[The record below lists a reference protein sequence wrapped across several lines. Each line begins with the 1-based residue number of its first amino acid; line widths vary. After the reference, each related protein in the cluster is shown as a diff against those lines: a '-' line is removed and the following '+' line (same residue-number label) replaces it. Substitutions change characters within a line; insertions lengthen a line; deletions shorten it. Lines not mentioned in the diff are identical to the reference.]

1 LASLVPLERKICLN
15 IDFAGARK
23 MLPGSYRRMGAA
35 TRQFLPACGKICR
48 AAGQIT
54 PLLKKD
60 TGKKSRKSLGF
71 SGSGRNSAW

>member
-15 IDFAGARK
+15 IDFAGGRK
-23 MLPGSYRRMGAA
+23 MRPGSYRRTGAA
-35 TRQFLPACGKICR
+35 TRQILPACGKICR
-48 AAGQIT
+48 ASRQIT

-60 TGKKSRKSLGF
+60 ASKKSRKSLGF